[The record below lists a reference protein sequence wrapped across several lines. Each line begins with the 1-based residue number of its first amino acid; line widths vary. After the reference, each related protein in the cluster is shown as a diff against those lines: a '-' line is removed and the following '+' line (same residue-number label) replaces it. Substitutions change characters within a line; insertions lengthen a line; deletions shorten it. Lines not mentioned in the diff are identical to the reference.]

1 MTKLGKMRLCHWR
14 LGYWMVPAVLL
25 VSGVADAAPLH
36 VRDSTPAAEAIVH
49 GRHAEYVIRFDG
61 PVDHVAS
68 RIEIMQSG
76 RVVQSLTPRVDSA
89 VDVLFASGE
98 TPAAGHYVLHW
109 QARSPEG
116 DISNGDIAFSVA
128 P

>member
-1 MTKLGKMRLCHWR
+1 MPETDRRCSVFGSTLLLAGL
-14 LGYWMVPAVLL
+14 VLWPH
-25 VSGVADAAPLH
+25 VAAARSLH
-36 VRDSTPAAEAIVH
+36 VRDSVPASEAIIH

-68 RIEIMQSG
+68 RMEIVQSG
-76 RVVQSLTPRVDSA
+76 RVVQSLVPRVDSA

-98 TPAAGHYVLHW
+98 VPAAGRYVLHW
-109 QARSPEG
+109 RAVSADGEV
-116 DISNGDIAFSVA
+116 SNGDIAFSVA